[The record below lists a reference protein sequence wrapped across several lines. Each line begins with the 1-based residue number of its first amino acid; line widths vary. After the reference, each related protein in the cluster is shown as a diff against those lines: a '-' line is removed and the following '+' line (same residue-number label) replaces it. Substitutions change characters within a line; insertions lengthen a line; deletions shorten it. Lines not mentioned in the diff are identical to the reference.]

1 MVAQPL
7 RAAILISG
15 RGSNMER
22 LIAARGGY
30 EILGVGSDSSA
41 AGGLQIARAAG
52 VSTFAVDRTGPTGA
66 KITIEQQKDAL
77 WGWIESL
84 SPDLVLLAGYMQ
96 IVPARWI
103 ARFKRRILNIHPSL
117 LPAFPG
123 LDTHRRAIEAR
134 AAQHGATVHIV
145 DEGIDT
151 GAVIAQAALS
161 VGEAET
167 DGSLSARV
175 LELEHRLYPWVVEM
189 VASGGIALSPEVSF
203 TTDARNIAKQLGFS
217 LPKESSKGA

>member
-22 LIAARGGY
+22 LISAQGRY

-41 AGGLQIARAAG
+41 AGGLAIARAAG
-52 VSTFAVDRTGPTGA
+52 IETFAVDRTDVAGV
-66 KITIEQQKDAL
+66 KISIDQQKDAL
-77 WGWIESL
+77 WEWIAALNPE
-84 SPDLVLLAGYMQ
+84 LVLLAGYMQ

-103 ARFKRRILNIHPSL
+103 ARFKQRILNIHPSL
-117 LPAFPG
+117 LPALPG

-134 AAQHGATVHIV
+134 VAQHGATVHLV

-151 GAVIAQAALS
+151 GAIIAQAALS

-167 DGSLSARV
+167 EESLSARV

-189 VASGGIALSPEVSF
+189 VASGGIALSPEVSC
-203 TTDARNIAKQLGFS
+203 TAVARNLSKQHGFL
-217 LPKESSKGA
+217 LP

>member
-1 MVAQPL
+1 
-7 RAAILISG
+7 
-15 RGSNMER
+15 MER
-22 LIAARGGY
+22 LISAQGRY

-41 AGGLQIARAAG
+41 AGGLAIARAAG
-52 VSTFAVDRTGPTGA
+52 VKTFAVDRTDSAGV
-66 KITIEQQKDAL
+66 KISIDQQKDAL
-77 WGWIESL
+77 WAWIAALNPE
-84 SPDLVLLAGYMQ
+84 LVLLAGYMQ

-103 ARFKRRILNIHPSL
+103 ARFKQRILNIHPSL
-117 LPAFPG
+117 LPALPG

-134 AAQHGATVHIV
+134 VAQHGATVHLV

-151 GAVIAQAALS
+151 GAIIAQAALS

-167 DGSLSARV
+167 EESLSARV

-203 TTDARNIAKQLGFS
+203 TTVARNVAKQHGFL
-217 LPKESSKGA
+217 LP